1 MSTNST
7 HTPLTIAFD
16 EALGLIGVSRNTLY
30 ALLKKGKIPGA
41 RKLGSTWRFH
51 REVLIEWLRG
61 TQLTA

>member
-16 EALGLIGVSRNTLY
+16 EALALIGISRNTLY
-30 ALLKKGKIPGA
+30 ALVKKGKIPGA

-51 REVLIEWLRG
+51 REVLLEWLRG
-61 TQLTA
+61 AQRTT